1 MSGRN
6 PQWQK
11 KAVDVF
17 KELHGLSLDEA
28 TTALKRV
35 WQINDIRAE
44 ATAFLGRG
52 QQLPDQFT
60 DRFIEQFCQLAP
72 HIAAVWLK
80 RQLLESAD
88 VDDRRFLETHIRAT
102 VEDDPLN
109 GWFSILISQR
119 RINEQQDTYNA
130 LIFTTSSPAQALALF
145 AEEFSSRNWN
155 LTGLH
160 TPWPIDLFDEQ
171 LSSFV
176 KTIVNAVESCKLR
189 RHSFSNRKTSSSS
202 ELSDLAINLT
212 KRPSSALEENELIE
226 QAYEYLIN
234 FDDDLDI
241 SQLKA
246 LLYQQ
251 VLEQVSHE
259 TAALCRE
266 LLESLGAQAKLPLG
280 FSAADSYRDKKALN
294 TLEDPGVQR
303 EIALKYLE
311 ESTEFSSVVPKDQV
325 QGHLESAI
333 AWLEKN
339 GVIDPQTD
347 GAWKKNGFEGEFD
360 NYEFLVYVYSAL
372 VSQGEFLK
380 VFYSK

>member
-6 PQWQK
+6 PQLEH
-11 KAVDVF
+11 KAV
-17 KELHGLSLDEA
+17 ELFGQLHALSHDEA

-35 WQINDIRAE
+35 GQIKHIRAE
-44 ATAFLGRG
+44 ASAFLRFG

-88 VDDRRFLETHIRAT
+88 VDDGRFLKTNIGAKL
-102 VEDDPLN
+102 EDDLLN
-109 GWFSILISQR
+109 GWFSIRISQR

-130 LIFTTSSPAQALALF
+130 DIFTTNSPATALAFF
-145 AEEFSSRNWN
+145 AEKFSSRNWN

-160 TPWPIDLFDEQ
+160 TLWPIDLFDEQ
-171 LSSFV
+171 FSSFV
-176 KTIVNAVESCKLR
+176 KTIVNAVESCELR
-189 RHSFSNRKTSSSS
+189 RYIFSGGNISCSSD
-202 ELSDLAINLT
+202 LSDLAINRT
-212 KRPSSALEENELIE
+212 KRPSSDLEESELIK
-226 QAYEYLIN
+226 QAREYRIN
-234 FDDDLDI
+234 FDDNLDLD
-241 SQLKA
+241 QLKA
-246 LLYQQ
+246 LLYEQI
-251 VLEQVSHE
+251 LDQVSQQ

-333 AWLEKN
+333 EWLEKN

-347 GAWKKNGFEGEFD
+347 GAWQKNGFEVEFD
-360 NYEFLVYVYSAL
+360 NHEFLV
-372 VSQGEFLK
+372 
-380 VFYSK
+380 